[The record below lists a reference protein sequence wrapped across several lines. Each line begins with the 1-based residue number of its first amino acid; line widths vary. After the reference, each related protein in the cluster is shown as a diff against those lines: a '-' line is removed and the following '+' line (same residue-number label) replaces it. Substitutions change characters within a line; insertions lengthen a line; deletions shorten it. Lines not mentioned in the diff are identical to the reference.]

1 MIVQIQIPNQIPTRL
16 VGVYVGWSAFVI
28 WNQGRTIKKYSKN
41 LNQEWRYVADLLN
54 RNDIEL
60 DDFDL
65 MALPHITKSK
75 IK

>member
-1 MIVQIQIPNQIPTRL
+1 MIVQIQIPDQIPTRL
-16 VGVYVGWSAFVI
+16 FGVYVGWSAFVI
-28 WNQGRTIKKYSKN
+28 WSQGRTIKKSSKN

>member
-1 MIVQIQIPNQIPTRL
+1 MCKFKSQIKSQL
-16 VGVYVGWSAFVI
+16 GYLEFMLDLAFVI
-28 WNQGRTIKKYSKN
+28 WHQGRTIKKSSKN